1 MFVRCSNCQTQFSLD
16 DRQIGADGAAV
27 RCAVCRYV
35 FRVEPPE
42 RVHQAWRVQTV
53 DGDLFKAE
61 DLPTLRV
68 WVREGRLH
76 PDDTISRTGKH
87 WIRLGDMPEFSDAFA
102 GFPDLPEVLSSP
114 GGGPLDTD
122 ELSAVGPPP
131 SFAGDEVPEHADAD
145 AVQPAPRDMSERLDM
160 SGLFATPEPE
170 DLDDAAEPEETV
182 VRGRVHEASEDTV
195 TVGPAVVSRT
205 SLFEDSAS
213 MVLDDLVAP
222 EPEPEDVE
230 PEPEEVEPEPVELEE
245 VEVATEIVAI
255 TEVVPSSPR
264 RKPKHQTTKVRTLA
278 AAEQDAAPDE
288 SGVVRVLEDREAE
301 AEPDAVQPRT
311 DAGARRSPK
320 GGASMLGA
328 VTAHVKS
335 EPIRPITGPLAVA
348 ETEPEAPTDAEPA
361 DVTLETVEPPRSGGR
376 PTWPLFAGLGLLCG
390 AAVVFGIPQV
400 RERVLGTGGA
410 AAQAEAGQQPA
421 ALAEVDAAVRKG
433 TDERLQA
440 AISAAKAGAKAEGLT
455 ATGQADLVLAAAEA
469 RAAQAI
475 GLRLQALHAPSSD
488 ASFRADDAAEEAAQA
503 FAGVDVDRAT
513 PTRLARTRARV
524 RLALGRPEDEV
535 LPLVPAD
542 EPELRALVVGAQLWG
557 DASARVPSGLISTL
571 AGLSEPSVPAQV
583 LLATAYAR
591 GGDEVGAAS
600 IRDALK
606 ARAASDPS
614 VKALLSAHGDVAA
627 VADTPKGPPAS
638 DTSAEPAGDT
648 APDSGEAPV
657 EEPDE
662 TIVIK
667 DPPKGMSI
675 DKLIEKGCDKV
686 DNGDVSGGL
695 KLLLRAFDRRPND
708 LDVLVCLGAANRKKG
723 VSTTAL
729 RYYEKALKRSPK
741 FMPAL
746 LGAARSATKL
756 GEGDKALSYYR
767 RVLAVSPGNAEAKS
781 YVAKKNAP
789 DKKPTPPSGTSD
801 TKPKPPS
808 GDRKPEPPSGDRKPE
823 PPKPEPSPQ

>member
-16 DRQIGADGAAV
+16 DRQVGADGAAV

-42 RVHQAWRVQTV
+42 RSDQAWRVQTV
-53 DGDLFKAE
+53 DGDLFEAE

-114 GGGPLDTD
+114 GGGPLDTG
-122 ELSAVGPPP
+122 EMSAVGPPP
-131 SFAGDEVPEHADAD
+131 SFAGDEEAGDGTD
-145 AVQPAPRDMSERLDM
+145 AVRPVQREMSERLDM
-160 SGLFATPEPE
+160 SGLFAIPEPE
-170 DLDDAAEPEETV
+170 DHEPEETV
-182 VRGRVHEASEDTV
+182 VHARPRSPSEDTV
-195 TVGPAVVSRT
+195 SVGPAVVSRT

-222 EPEPEDVE
+222 EPEPE
-230 PEPEEVEPEPVELEE
+230 PEPVDE
-245 VEVATEIVAI
+245 VEVATEIVAV
-255 TEVVPSSPR
+255 TEVGPASPR
-264 RKPKHQTTKVRTLA
+264 RKPKHQTTKVRTVAAALDA
-278 AAEQDAAPDE
+278 AAEQ
-288 SGVVRVLEDREAE
+288 SGVVRVLEDAE
-301 AEPDAVQPRT
+301 PEPDAAQPRT
-311 DAGARRSPK
+311 EAGEPEAGA
-320 GGASMLGA
+320 GGPSMLGA

-335 EPIRPITGPLAVA
+335 APIRPITGPLSVA
-348 ETEPEAPTDAEPA
+348 ETEPEAPPETDSV
-361 DVTLETVEPPRSGGR
+361 DVPLETTEPPRPGGR

-400 RERVLGTGGA
+400 RERVLGMGGA
-410 AAQAEAGQQPA
+410 SADAAEGPHA
-421 ALAEVDAAVRKG
+421 ATLAEVDAAVREG
-433 TDERLQA
+433 TEARLRE
-440 AISAAKAGAKAEGLT
+440 AIASAKAASKAEGIPVN
-455 ATGQADLVLAAAEA
+455 ARADLALAAAEA
-469 RAAQAI
+469 RAAQAV

-488 ASFRADDAAEEAAQA
+488 AAFRADDAAEEAAQA
-503 FAGVDVDRAT
+503 FAGVDVESAT

-524 RLALGRPEDEV
+524 RLAQGRPEDEV

-542 EPELRALVVGAQLWG
+542 EPELRALVVGAQLWQ
-557 DASARVPSGLISTL
+557 DAEARVPTGLISTL
-571 AGLSEPSVPAQV
+571 AGLSEPSVPARV

-591 GGDEVGAAS
+591 GGDDVGAAGV
-600 IRDALK
+600 RDAL
-606 ARAASDPS
+606 ASRAPSDPS
-614 VKALLSAHGDVAA
+614 VVALLAAHRSPAA
-627 VADTPKGPPAS
+627 VADVPTPGT
-638 DTSAEPAGDT
+638 D
-648 APDSGEAPV
+648 APVDSGEGPS

-662 TIVIK
+662 TIIIK

-675 DKLIEKGCDKV
+675 DKLIERGCDKV

-729 RYYEKALKRSPK
+729 RYYEKALKQSPK

-756 GEGDKALSYYR
+756 GEGDKALTYYR

-789 DKKPTPPSGTSD
+789 HSKPTPPSGASD
-801 TKPKPPS
+801 RKPQPPS

-823 PPKPEPSPQ
+823 PPSPARKPEPPKPESSPP

>member
-1 MFVRCSNCQTQFSLD
+1 M
-16 DRQIGADGAAV
+16 
-27 RCAVCRYV
+27 

-131 SFAGDEVPEHADAD
+131 SFAGDDGPDHAADAD

-160 SGLFATPEPE
+160 SGLFATPEPD
-170 DLDDAAEPEETV
+170 DLEDAAEPEETV
-182 VRGRVHEASEDTV
+182 VRARVHEASEDTV

-222 EPEPEDVE
+222 EPEPE
-230 PEPEEVEPEPVELEE
+230 PEPVEIEPEPVEVDE
-245 VEVATEIVAI
+245 VDVATEIVAI

-264 RKPKHQTTKVRTLA
+264 RKPKHQTTKVRTVA
-278 AAEQDAAPDE
+278 AAQDAAPDE
-288 SGVVRVLEDREAE
+288 SGVVRVLEDREPAPDSE
-301 AEPDAVQPRT
+301 PEPDAVQPRT
-311 DAGARRSPK
+311 EGARRSPK

-348 ETEPEAPTDAEPA
+348 ETEPEAPTEAEPA
-361 DVTLETVEPPRSGGR
+361 DVTLETVDPPRSAGR

-410 AAQAEAGQQPA
+410 AAQADAGQQPA
-421 ALAEVDAAVRKG
+421 ALAEVDAAVREG
-433 TDERLQA
+433 TDEKLQA

-503 FAGVDVDRAT
+503 FAGVDVERAT

-591 GGDEVGAAS
+591 GGDDVGAAS
-600 IRDALK
+600 IRDALES
-606 ARAASDPS
+606 RAASDPS
-614 VKALLSAHGDVAA
+614 VKALLAAHGDAAA
-627 VADTPKGPPAS
+627 VADTPKDPPGSDPSA
-638 DTSAEPAGDT
+638 DTS
-648 APDSGEAPV
+648 PDSGEAPV

-662 TIVIK
+662 TIIIK

-686 DNGDVSGGL
+686 DNGDLSGGL

-729 RYYEKALKRSPK
+729 RYYEKALKQSPK

-746 LGAARSATKL
+746 LGAARSASKL
-756 GEGDKALSYYR
+756 GEGDKALGYYR

-789 DKKPTPPSGTSD
+789 GKKPTPPSGTGD
-801 TKPKPPS
+801 TKPEPPS

>member
-42 RVHQAWRVQTV
+42 RANQAWRVQTV
-53 DGDLFKAE
+53 DGDLFEAE

-114 GGGPLDTD
+114 GGGPLGTD

-131 SFAGDEVPEHADAD
+131 SFAGDDGPDDVAD
-145 AVQPAPRDMSERLDM
+145 AVQPAPREMSERLDM

-170 DLDDAAEPEETV
+170 LLEDGADPEETV
-182 VRGRVHEASEDTV
+182 VKGRVHEASEDTV

-205 SLFEDSAS
+205 SLFEDSAQ

-222 EPEPEDVE
+222 EPEPE
-230 PEPEEVEPEPVELEE
+230 PAEVDDEDIE
-245 VEVATEIVAI
+245 VGTDIVAI
-255 TEVVPSSPR
+255 TEVTPSSPR
-264 RKPKHQTTKVRTLA
+264 RKPKHQTTKVRTVA
-278 AAEQDAAPDE
+278 AAREAAPDE
-288 SGVVRVLEDREAE
+288 SGVVRVLGDAGEPE
-301 AEPDAVQPRT
+301 AEPEADAVQPRSESS
-311 DAGARRSPK
+311 GRRAST
-320 GGASMLGA
+320 GASMLGA

-348 ETEPEAPTDAEPA
+348 ETEPESSSDAEPA
-361 DVTLETVEPPRSGGR
+361 DVTLETLENVGPPPSGGR

-400 RERVLGTGGA
+400 RERVLGTGGSTV
-410 AAQAEAGQQPA
+410 QAEAGEQPA
-421 ALAEVDAAVRKG
+421 ALAEVDAAVHDG
-433 TDERLQA
+433 TDERLA
-440 AISAAKAGAKAEGLT
+440 AAVSAAKTAAKGEGLSAT
-455 ATGQADLVLAAAEA
+455 ARADLVLAAAEA

-488 ASFRADDAAEEAAQA
+488 ASFRADDAADEAAQA
-503 FAGVDVDRAT
+503 FAGVDVERAT

-524 RLALGRPEDEV
+524 RLAVGRPEDEV

-557 DASARVPSGLISTL
+557 DANARVPSGLISTL
-571 AGLSEPSVPAQV
+571 AALPEPSVSAQV

-591 GGDEVGAAS
+591 GGDDVGAAS
-600 IRDALK
+600 VRTALK
-606 ARAASDPS
+606 SRAASDPS
-614 VKALLSAHGDVAA
+614 VKALLAAHGDTAA
-627 VADTPKGPPAS
+627 VADTPASDTPPSAGKPDPAVPPAS
-638 DTSAEPAGDT
+638 DSGA
-648 APDSGEAPV
+648 APS
-657 EEPDE
+657 EEPEE
-662 TIVIK
+662 TIIIK
-667 DPPKGMSI
+667 DAPKGMSI
-675 DKLIEKGCDKV
+675 DKLITRGCDKV
-686 DNGDVSGGL
+686 DNGDVAGGL

-723 VSTTAL
+723 ISTTAL
-729 RYYEKALKRSPK
+729 RYYEKALKQSPK
-741 FMPAL
+741 FKPAL
-746 LGAARSATKL
+746 LGAARSASKL
-756 GEGDKALSYYR
+756 GESDKALGYYR
-767 RVLAVSPGNAEAKS
+767 RVLAVAPGNAEAKS

-789 DKKPTPPSGTSD
+789 NKKPTPPSGTSD
-801 TKPKPPS
+801 KPKPPS
-808 GDRKPEPPSGDRKPE
+808 GDRKPEPPKGDRKPE